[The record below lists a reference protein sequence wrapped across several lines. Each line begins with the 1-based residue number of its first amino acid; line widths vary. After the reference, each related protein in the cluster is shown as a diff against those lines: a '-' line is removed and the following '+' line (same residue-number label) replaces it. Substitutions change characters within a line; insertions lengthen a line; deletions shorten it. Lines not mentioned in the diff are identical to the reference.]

1 MNMIKSA
8 TRLVLAVAILLTAT
22 ASNAVAQIDNRNGN
36 QFDQFNQMSPDGN
49 ISQRSSRNMA
59 DSLGTDK
66 EIPKGIK
73 VWTVDQRFG
82 DRRQAELDTMSYM
95 YPNTIFTTGLR
106 GEYNTTGNLGAPRIN
121 RIFINRAETDQFL
134 FTQPYDYIVSPVDQF
149 HFTNTLS
156 PFTNLDYN
164 TAGNRTN
171 GEDHFKAKFAV
182 NAGKRLG
189 VGFNVDYL
197 YGRGFY
203 SSQSTSHFKYLMYG
217 SYIGDRYQAHLIF
230 STISQKVTENG
241 GITNDEYI
249 KHPESFDDNY
259 ATNEIPTV
267 LERNWNRNNN
277 LHVFLTHRYNLGFSR
292 KVKMSKEEIEARKFA
307 MASQKEN
314 QAQKDLEEARR
325 KAKREGREFDEK
337 KFKKQTFS
345 GRPDN
350 ARVVNTSAPT
360 DSTSTK
366 APSERIAVNGKAAAD
381 SLRALEAKAAQD
393 TMWMKN
399 EYVPVTSF
407 IHTMKFDT
415 YRRIY
420 QAYETPKDFY
430 ADTFNPAGNY
440 PGDSIYDKTTHYRV
454 QNTFAISLLE
464 GFNKWAKAGLK
475 AFVTSDLR
483 HFTLPTETEIAKAYN
498 EHNLSIGGQLIKSQ
512 GKTLHYDA
520 TLETWLTGKD
530 AGQMKIDA
538 DADVNFA
545 LFGDTVRLQASGFF
559 HRLSPTFYYRHYHS
573 KHFWWDN
580 DDMSK
585 IIHTRIEGKFGYE
598 KTKTTVRVAFDN
610 IKNHTFFAMGYNVT
624 DDFGRTGNTLS
635 VVQKSGAISLL
646 TLELQQKLK
655 LGPLHWDNVITYQK
669 SSDDMALPVPDL
681 NIYTNLFLRF
691 KIARVLKCDF
701 GADARFFTK
710 YYAPDYS
717 PALGQ
722 YAVQT
727 GNNRTEVG
735 NYPIV
740 NVYANFHLQRTRFF
754 VMMSHINAGQGKPDY
769 FLAPHYPLNQRI
781 FRFGVSWNFY
791 N

>member
-1 MNMIKSA
+1 MIKSA

-230 STISQKVTENG
+230 STITQKVTENG

-277 LHVFLTHRYNLGFSR
+277 LHVFLTHRFNLGFNR

-498 EHNLSIGGQLIKSQ
+498 EHNLSIGCQLIKSQ

-598 KTKTTVRVAFDN
+598 KTNTTVRVAFDN

>member
-1 MNMIKSA
+1 MIKSA

-189 VGFNVDYL
+189 VGFNVDYM

-314 QAQKDLEEARR
+314 QAQKDLKEARR

-727 GNNRTEVG
+727 GENRTEVG

>member
-1 MNMIKSA
+1 
-8 TRLVLAVAILLTAT
+8 
-22 ASNAVAQIDNRNGN
+22 
-36 QFDQFNQMSPDGN
+36 
-49 ISQRSSRNMA
+49 MA

-182 NAGKRLG
+182 NAGKCLG
-189 VGFNVDYL
+189 VGFNVDYM

-230 STISQKVTENG
+230 STLTQKVTENG

-277 LHVFLTHRYNLGFSR
+277 LHVFLTHRYNLGFNR

-381 SLRALEAKAAQD
+381 SLNALEAKAAQD

-530 AGQMKIDA
+530 AGQLKIDA

-559 HRLSPTFYYRHYHS
+559 HRLNPTFYYRHYHS

-669 SSDDMALPVPDL
+669 SSDDVALPVPDL

-727 GNNRTEVG
+727 GENRTEVG

>member
-1 MNMIKSA
+1 MIKSA

-203 SSQSTSHFKYLMYG
+203 SSQSISHFKYLMYG

-230 STISQKVTENG
+230 STITQKVTENG

-277 LHVFLTHRYNLGFSR
+277 LHVFLTHRFNLGFNR

-498 EHNLSIGGQLIKSQ
+498 EHNLSIGAQLIKSQ

-559 HRLSPTFYYRHYHS
+559 HRLNPTFYYRHYHS

>member
-1 MNMIKSA
+1 MIKSA

-49 ISQRSSRNMA
+49 ISQRSSRNMT

-121 RIFINRAETDQFL
+121 RIFINRAEADQFL

-189 VGFNVDYL
+189 VGFNVDYM

-230 STISQKVTENG
+230 STITQKVTENG

-277 LHVFLTHRYNLGFSR
+277 LHVFLTHRFNLGFSR

-314 QAQKDLEEARR
+314 QAQKDLDEARR

-559 HRLSPTFYYRHYHS
+559 HRLNPTFYYRHYHS

-727 GNNRTEVG
+727 GENRTEVG

>member
-1 MNMIKSA
+1 MIKSA

-121 RIFINRAETDQFL
+121 RIFINRAEADQFL

-189 VGFNVDYL
+189 VGFNVDYM

-230 STISQKVTENG
+230 STITQKVTENG

-314 QAQKDLEEARR
+314 QAQKDLDEARR

-366 APSERIAVNGKAAAD
+366 APLERIAVNGKAAAD

-559 HRLSPTFYYRHYHS
+559 HRLNPTFYYRHYHS

-646 TLELQQKLK
+646 TFELQQKLK

>member
-1 MNMIKSA
+1 MIKSA

-22 ASNAVAQIDNRNGN
+22 ASNAVAQIDNRNGY

-230 STISQKVTENG
+230 STITQKVTENG

-277 LHVFLTHRYNLGFSR
+277 LHVFLTHRFNLGFNR

-350 ARVVNTSAPT
+350 ARVVNTSAPI

-381 SLRALEAKAAQD
+381 SLRALEAKTAQD

-585 IIHTRIEGKFGYE
+585 IIHTRIDGKFGYE

-727 GNNRTEVG
+727 GENRTEVG

>member
-1 MNMIKSA
+1 MIKSA

-189 VGFNVDYL
+189 VGFNVDYM

-230 STISQKVTENG
+230 STLTQKVTENG

-277 LHVFLTHRYNLGFSR
+277 LHVFLTHRYNLGFNR

-381 SLRALEAKAAQD
+381 SLNALEAKAAQD

-440 PGDSIYDKTTHYRV
+440 PGDSIYDKTTHYRI

-559 HRLSPTFYYRHYHS
+559 HRLNPTFYYRHYHS

-727 GNNRTEVG
+727 GENRTEVG

>member
-1 MNMIKSA
+1 MIKSA

-230 STISQKVTENG
+230 STITQKVTENG

-350 ARVVNTSAPT
+350 ARVVNTSAPI

-727 GNNRTEVG
+727 GENRTEVG

>member
-1 MNMIKSA
+1 MIKSA

-230 STISQKVTENG
+230 STITQKVTENG

-325 KAKREGREFDEK
+325 KAKREEREFDEK

-350 ARVVNTSAPT
+350 ARVVNTSVPT

-559 HRLSPTFYYRHYHS
+559 HRLNPTFYYRHYHS

-727 GNNRTEVG
+727 GENRTEVG

>member
-1 MNMIKSA
+1 MIKSA

-121 RIFINRAETDQFL
+121 RIFINRAEADQFL

-203 SSQSTSHFKYLMYG
+203 SNQSTSHFKYLMYG

-350 ARVVNTSAPT
+350 ARVVNTSVPT

-381 SLRALEAKAAQD
+381 SLNALEAKAAQD

-559 HRLSPTFYYRHYHS
+559 HRLNPTFYYRHYHS

-727 GNNRTEVG
+727 GDNRTEVG

>member
-1 MNMIKSA
+1 MIKSA

-49 ISQRSSRNMA
+49 ISQRSSRNMT

-121 RIFINRAETDQFL
+121 RIFINRAEADQFL

-189 VGFNVDYL
+189 VGFNVDYM

-230 STISQKVTENG
+230 STITQKVTENG

-277 LHVFLTHRYNLGFSR
+277 LHVFLTHRFNLGFSR

-314 QAQKDLEEARR
+314 QAQKDLDEARR

-559 HRLSPTFYYRHYHS
+559 HRLNPTFYYRHYHS

-585 IIHTRIEGKFGYE
+585 IIHTRVEGKFGYE

-727 GNNRTEVG
+727 GENRTEVG

>member
-1 MNMIKSA
+1 MIKSA

-121 RIFINRAETDQFL
+121 RIFINRAEADQFL

-189 VGFNVDYL
+189 VGFNVDYM

-230 STISQKVTENG
+230 STITQKVTENG

-314 QAQKDLEEARR
+314 QAQKDLDEARR

-559 HRLSPTFYYRHYHS
+559 HRLNPTFYYRHYHS

-646 TLELQQKLK
+646 TFELQQKLK

>member
-1 MNMIKSA
+1 MIKSA

-82 DRRQAELDTMSYM
+82 DRCQAELDTMSYM

-121 RIFINRAETDQFL
+121 RIFINRAEADQFL

-203 SSQSTSHFKYLMYG
+203 SNQSTSHFKYLMYG

-277 LHVFLTHRYNLGFSR
+277 LHVFLTHRYNLGFNR

-314 QAQKDLEEARR
+314 QAQKDLDEARR

-350 ARVVNTSAPT
+350 ARIVNTNVPT
-360 DSTSTK
+360 DSTSAK
-366 APSERIAVNGKAAAD
+366 APSERIAVTGKAAAD
-381 SLRALEAKAAQD
+381 SLNALEAKAAQD

-440 PGDSIYDKTTHYRV
+440 PGDSIYDKTTHYRI

-559 HRLSPTFYYRHYHS
+559 HRLNPTFYYRHYHS

-710 YYAPDYS
+710 YYAPDYN

-727 GNNRTEVG
+727 GENRTEVG

>member
-1 MNMIKSA
+1 MIKSA

-217 SYIGDRYQAHLIF
+217 SYIGDRYQAHFIF
-230 STISQKVTENG
+230 STITQKVTENG

-277 LHVFLTHRYNLGFSR
+277 LHVFLTHRFNLGFNR

-498 EHNLSIGGQLIKSQ
+498 EHNLSIGAQLIKSQ

-598 KTKTTVRVAFDN
+598 KTNTTVRVAFDN

-727 GNNRTEVG
+727 GENRTEVG

>member
-1 MNMIKSA
+1 MIKSA

-121 RIFINRAETDQFL
+121 RIFINRAEADQFL

-189 VGFNVDYL
+189 VGFNVDYM

-230 STISQKVTENG
+230 STITQKVTENG

-267 LERNWNRNNN
+267 LERNWNRNKN

-314 QAQKDLEEARR
+314 QAQKDLDEARR

-559 HRLSPTFYYRHYHS
+559 HRLNPTFYYRHYHS

-646 TLELQQKLK
+646 TFELQQKLK

-727 GNNRTEVG
+727 GENRTEVG